1 MNDPC
6 RQTTVL
12 VAGSEGFIG
21 RHVIQALRQLAPDSA
36 IVRLDRHLASG
47 IMIGRSY
54 SRDLAS
60 IMTADLTRIMI
71 ECDVTAVVNCAGT
84 TQSEFDAL
92 QTANVTTTRRLVEA
106 SAGARAG
113 MVFCQIGSAAEY
125 EMLPRPEKTREDTP
139 ARPKGDYG
147 HSKLAASACVL
158 SAARQGLMAGYVVRL
173 FNPIGRGMPTTQLA
187 GLVMDYLR
195 RGSDGA
201 VHVGSLDTF
210 RDYVDVRDVSE
221 AIVASL
227 GVANEVRG
235 EVVNIGSGAAHSTR
249 HLVDEILAVAKRG
262 AVIEDADRGSARSGW
277 ANWQE
282 ADISRAETLLRW
294 TPRFSLEETIRHI
307 VCELP

>member
-1 MNDPC
+1 
-6 RQTTVL
+6 VL

-21 RHVIQALRQLAPDSA
+21 RHVIQALRELAPDA
-36 IVRLDRHLASG
+36 GILRLDRHIASDVVTDG
-47 IMIGRSY
+47 SY
-54 SRDLAS
+54 SRDLAA

-84 TQSEFDAL
+84 TQSQFDAL
-92 QTANVTTTRRLVEA
+92 QTANVTTTQRLVEA
-106 SAGARAG
+106 SAGARKG

-125 EMLPRPEKTREDTP
+125 EMLPRPEKTREGTP

-147 HSKLAASACVL
+147 RSKLAATSCVL
-158 SAARQGLMAGYVVRL
+158 SAARQGRVAGYVVRL

-201 VHVGSLDTF
+201 LHVGSLDTF

-221 AIVASL
+221 AIAASL
-227 GVANEVRG
+227 GVADEMRE
-235 EVVNIGSGAAHSTR
+235 EVVNIGSGGAHSTR
-249 HLVDEILAVAKRG
+249 YLVNEILAAAKRG
-262 AVIEDADRGSARSGW
+262 AVIEDGDTGSARSAW

-282 ADISRAETLLRW
+282 ADISKAQTLLRW
-294 TPRFSLEETIRHI
+294 TPRFSLEETIRHL
-307 VCELP
+307 VCERP